1 MHRFQNKIVNVF
13 DNLHWNILY
22 LFEELKTGIIKAV
35 EKGYTDISSI
45 AVDTWGVDFGL
56 VTEDDQLLGFPFSY
70 RDSRTNGILEKAFRL
85 MPKDKIY
92 DLTGIQFLQ
101 INTVFQ
107 LLTVVESGDNI
118 LKSADKL
125 LFMPDLLNF
134 LLTGVKKSEYTI
146 ASTSQLLNA
155 KEKKWEGKIFD
166 ALNLP
171 KNLMSEIVLPGTKI
185 GNLYPSICDAVGLK
199 TLM

>member
-171 KNLMSEIVLPGTKI
+171 KNLMSEIVMPGTKI